1 MLQSYLEMVISY
13 NADHPM
19 YEANYATRKRDPRVL
34 WKVGER
40 VTWAG
45 IHLFYF
51 FARIQRYISKNCK
64 LLFFSIILFFVKKKK
79 EPTRLLRYIVENVY
93 RNERDI
99 LRYFGIFSQFPGK
112 RKYYINKIL
121 NCYSLNNSIFRL
133 KTDLIDFKIQL
144 I

>member
-34 WKVGER
+34 WKVRER

-51 FARIQRYISKNCK
+51 FARIRRYISKNCK

-79 EPTRLLRYIVENVY
+79 NRLAYYVISWKTCTEM
-93 RNERDI
+93 NE
-99 LRYFGIFSQFPGK
+99 IF
-112 RKYYINKIL
+112 
-121 NCYSLNNSIFRL
+121 
-133 KTDLIDFKIQL
+133 
-144 I
+144 